1 MKNCKAKVLAA
12 AVLAAASLA
21 HGAVNFPLGTYV
33 YAGSVV
39 DFRNTVQGAES
50 GLTIYAVAKNG
61 TVLSRC
67 AIVDPDESGCNFRLE
82 IPVSTFATEKS
93 AAVGDAPNC
102 VIESATGMRSAA
114 TTSFP
119 PILCASAVTNCVVK
133 YSNARE
139 FEHKG
144 ETVLVPEDY
153 IDGIAYWM
161 ESKGHSEYSAVMRP

>member
-93 AAVGDAPNC
+93 AAVGA
-102 VIESATGMRSAA
+102 VATAVFA
-114 TTSFP
+114 ILTSVCGVQPTFVN
-119 PILCASAVTNCVVK
+119 S
-133 YSNARE
+133 
-139 FEHKG
+139 
-144 ETVLVPEDY
+144 
-153 IDGIAYWM
+153 
-161 ESKGHSEYSAVMRP
+161 